1 MMSETKKHD
10 CHKAV
15 CQACGWTGK
24 AHKDHDAAVKEGS
37 GHEKE
42 NSGHACYLQNAP
54 CDEA

>member
-42 NSGHACYLQNAP
+42 NSGHACYIQNVP
-54 CDEA
+54 YDEA